1 MEKKTLAELCAD
13 AEVQAKA
20 WNTAMFEKNL
30 DIAAKANAS
39 LETIEKDYL
48 AQAQLETFAA
58 CAEAEKPMLAAIE
71 KFSFQIIRHVDKT
84 DHESELTTRE
94 LVKKDRQIDLLRF
107 EEYCQKTVK
116 TDIANDPMWKFM
128 VQRFNQL
135 LCIRAARE
143 LKIDPKAIADS
154 YYLAEKAKEIEMGKT
169 PDSNTQILKQLQSC
183 IDAIIF
189 EDDGKGKN
197 AYKADSHDVAYLLMT
212 YTRKGK
218 NALSVATANH
228 STIRNQIGAI
238 CYRIVTKG
246 AYTLE
251 YKENKKTTETAAK
264 TDAKA
269 A

>member
-13 AEVQAKA
+13 AEVQVKA
-20 WNTAMFEKNL
+20 WNTAMFEKKL
-30 DIAAKANAS
+30 DIAANANAT
-39 LETIEKDYL
+39 LENIEKDYL
-48 AQAQLETFAA
+48 AQAQLETFAE

-71 KFSFQIIRHVDKT
+71 KFSFQIVRHVDKT
-84 DHESELTTRE
+84 NKESDLITRE
-94 LVKKDRQIDLLRF
+94 IVMKDRQIDLLRF
-107 EEYCQKTVK
+107 EEYCTKTGK
-116 TDIANDPMWKFM
+116 DSIANDPMWKFM

-135 LCIRAARE
+135 LCLRAARE

-154 YYLAEKAKEIEMGKT
+154 YFLAEKAKEIEMGKT

-218 NALSVATANH
+218 NALAVATANH
-228 STIRNQIGAI
+228 STIRNQITAI
-238 CYRIVTKG
+238 CYRIVTK
-246 AYTLE
+246 ADYTLE
-251 YKENKKTTETAAK
+251 YKTDKKTGKVAETEV
-264 TDAKA
+264 KA